1 MSTQTATFPTGA
13 SIIDRDAGSLGL
25 DRLGASIH
33 DLIWGAPAPS
43 MGRVLLLWRA
53 AERDLEAATPGS
65 EAWNSASAQF
75 LVARSEYQRMF
86 SLAAV
91 GAEGLRTV

>member
-1 MSTQTATFPTGA
+1 
-13 SIIDRDAGSLGL
+13 
-25 DRLGASIH
+25 
-33 DLIWGAPAPS
+33 

-65 EAWNSASAQF
+65 EAWNSASARF